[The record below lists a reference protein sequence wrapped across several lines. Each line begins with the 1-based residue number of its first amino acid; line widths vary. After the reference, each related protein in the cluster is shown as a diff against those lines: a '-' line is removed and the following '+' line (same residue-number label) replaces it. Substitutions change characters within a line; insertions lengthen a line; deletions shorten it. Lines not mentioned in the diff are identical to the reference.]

1 MGDDEAGPKSEAG
14 HPDNEAEV
22 DMRRKDIPRGMGE
35 EAPESRALGG
45 GADPSAR
52 TSSTEGD
59 AEEDEGSAVTASR
72 WSFLDPED
80 PPEEDGA
87 AAAKGKRGEGGKRSR
102 NSSSTGQLDPVTGSL
117 HHACNAI
124 LL

>member
-14 HPDNEAEV
+14 HPDNEGEV
-22 DMRRKDIPRGMGE
+22 DVSGKDIPRGMGE
-35 EAPESRALGG
+35 EAPESKAPGG

-72 WSFLDPED
+72 WSFSDPED
-80 PPEEDGA
+80 PPEGVA
-87 AAAKGKRGEGGKRSR
+87 AAAKGKRGEGGKRGR
-102 NSSSTGQLDPVTGSL
+102 NSSSTGQLDP
-117 HHACNAI
+117 
-124 LL
+124 